1 MTRYPNTDLLG
12 CRVFPIATGED
23 MTAGDDLRLRLAEA
37 ERENLRKSEILAHTS
52 HEIRTQLAAVIGMT
66 QLVRETRLTPEQAE
80 YMEIIS
86 EAGDGL
92 LTLVNDLLDMSKLEA
107 GRLSIEQI
115 PYSVRDT
122 FSDIV
127 AGFSTQLNDRGL
139 WLNLDFDDDLPDRL
153 IGDPGRLRQVIVNL
167 INNATKF
174 TEKGGVT
181 VQVSIDAD
189 DLMSVAVADTGTGI
203 PPERQAAIFESFTQ
217 ADDSTA
223 RTYGGSGLGLT
234 ISKRLTEMMG
244 GGLTLTSEVGVGST
258 FTATLRIVRDHN
270 APNGRHEIPRSELFG
285 LPVMV
290 VGELSEAKREAL
302 ARLGFSLDFV
312 GQDQPVERLVG
323 AFTDGSPYALVVVSS
338 LEDPLAVAEAMR
350 ERPESRSTHMLVLTT
365 TGTRGDAAM
374 CRELQIAGYLTS
386 PYAPEDVARAAHEVL
401 AGPAPL
407 DLTLLVTKHWLRERR
422 RRLNLLVV
430 DASPTIRMSANRML
444 EKRGHV
450 VVTSG
455 SGSEALAAASAR
467 KFDAAIVDL
476 ELPGTGGVD
485 LIRQLKAAAEYEL
498 PIVASTVSSDTEAH
512 VAAIHAGCSFVL
524 ARPFEIND
532 LVTAI
537 EESVKDE

>member
-1 MTRYPNTDLLG
+1 
-12 CRVFPIATGED
+12 
-23 MTAGDDLRLRLAEA
+23 MTASDDLRLRLAEA
-37 ERENLRKSEILAHTS
+37 ERESLRKSEILAHTS

-80 YMEIIS
+80 YVEIIS

-139 WLNLDFDDDLPDRL
+139 WLNLEFEDDLPDRL

-167 INNATKF
+167 IGNATKF

-189 DLMSVAVADTGTGI
+189 DLMSVAVTDTGTGI

-217 ADDSTA
+217 ADESTA

-244 GGLTLTSEVGVGST
+244 GGLDLTSEVGVGST
-258 FTATLRIVRDHN
+258 FTARLRVVRDLN
-270 APNGRHEIPRSELFG
+270 APNGRQEIPRSELFG

-302 ARLGFSLDFV
+302 ARLGFSLEFV
-312 GQDQPVERLVG
+312 GQDQPVERLVR
-323 AFTDGSPYALVVVSS
+323 AFNDGSPYALVVVSS
-338 LEDPLAVAEAMR
+338 LEDPLSVAEAMR
-350 ERPESRSTHMLVLTT
+350 ERPESRSTHMLILTT

-450 VVTSG
+450 VVTCG

-476 ELPGTGGVD
+476 ELPGTEGVD

>member
-1 MTRYPNTDLLG
+1 
-12 CRVFPIATGED
+12 
-23 MTAGDDLRLRLAEA
+23 MTAGGDLRLRLAEA
-37 ERENLRKSEILAHTS
+37 ERESLRKSEILAHTS
-52 HEIRTQLAAVIGMT
+52 HEIRTQLSAVIGMT
-66 QLVRETRLTPEQAE
+66 QLVRKTRLTPEQAE
-80 YMEIIS
+80 YVEIIS

-107 GRLSIEQI
+107 DRLSIEQI

-127 AGFSTQLNDRGL
+127 AGFSSHLDDRGL
-139 WLNLDFDDDLPDRL
+139 WLNLDFDDEMPDRV

-167 INNATKF
+167 IGNAAKF

-181 VQVSIDAD
+181 VRVSADKD
-189 DLMSVAVADTGTGI
+189 DLMSVAVTDTGPGI
-203 PPERQAAIFESFTQ
+203 PVERQSAIFESFTQ
-217 ADDSTA
+217 ADESTA
-223 RTYGGSGLGLT
+223 RTHGGSGLGLT

-244 GGLTLTSEVGVGST
+244 GDLTLSSEVGVGST
-258 FTATLRIVRDHN
+258 FTATIQMTRDLSE
-270 APNGRHEIPRSELFG
+270 PIDRHEVARSELFG

-290 VGELSEAKREAL
+290 VGDLSETKL
-302 ARLGFSLDFV
+302 DGLLRLGLKLDCV
-312 GQDQPVERLVG
+312 DEDRPVEKLVE
-323 AFTDGSPYALVVVSS
+323 AFDAGSPYALVVVSS
-338 LEDPLAVAEAMR
+338 LDDPLSVAEAMR
-350 ERPESRSTHMLVLTT
+350 DHRESRSTHVLILTT

-386 PYAPEDVARAAHEVL
+386 PYAPEDVARAAQEVL
-401 AGPAPL
+401 AGPAPI

-430 DASPTIRMSANRML
+430 DASPTMRMSANRML
-444 EKRGHV
+444 ERRGHV

-467 KFDAAIVDL
+467 KFDAAVVDL
-476 ELPGTGGVD
+476 ELPGVEGVE
-485 LIRQLKAAAEYEL
+485 LIRQLKAAADYEL
-498 PIVASTVSSDTEAH
+498 PIVASTISFDTEAN

-537 EESVKDE
+537 EQSVKDE